1 MAYASPVSSSTPLRR
16 QPISLAD
23 RLAEPA
29 MAGPRRTRLV
39 VAAILVVGGLL
50 MFTRIWD
57 WWTHKEDLSRWDIP
71 LLAWLLQHRIPPLT
85 TTLEVI
91 TTITAP
97 TGMIIISLV
106 TVVVWLARSRHWWR
120 PVLLAGAMAVAVACI
135 VGIKSIAGRGRPP
148 VADMLMGADASYSFP
163 SGHTLGTATF
173 TFVLVYL
180 LFFRPGATTAGRRRG
195 AGRWVA
201 LAGALVAVFVV
212 AFSRLYLGYHWLT
225 DVTASALLAVAILGV
240 VVGIDT
246 WRPTGRR
253 GVEPAADPDR
263 PHPVRPESA

>member
-1 MAYASPVSSSTPLRR
+1 MASTAPIRR
-16 QPISLAD
+16 HPFSFAE
-23 RLAEPA
+23 RFAEPPVP
-29 MAGPRRTRLV
+29 GSRRTRLI
-39 VAAILVVGGLL
+39 VAAVLLVVGLL

-85 TTLEVI
+85 VTLEVI

-180 LFFRPGATTAGRRRG
+180 LFFRPGTTARRG
-195 AGRWVA
+195 AARWVA
-201 LAGALVAVFVV
+201 AAGALVAVFVV

-240 VVGIDT
+240 VIAVDT
-246 WRPTGRR
+246 WRPTARHS
-253 GVEPAADPDR
+253 VEPGVGTGPNRSAGR
-263 PHPVRPESA
+263 PSAPAGPGA